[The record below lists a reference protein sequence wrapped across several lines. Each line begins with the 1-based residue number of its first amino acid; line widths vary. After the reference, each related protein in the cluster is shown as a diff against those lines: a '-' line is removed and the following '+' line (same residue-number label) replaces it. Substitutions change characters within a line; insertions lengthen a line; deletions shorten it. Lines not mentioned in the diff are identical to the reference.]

1 MPPAGAAPMKK
12 NLVLILAGGSG
23 SRIDDDLPKQFLLL
37 KGKTILQH
45 TIEKFENHPAIDHI
59 FLVTNSEFYDR
70 TEKIIRDSNYR
81 KVVKI
86 LEGGAVR
93 QDSSRIG
100 VTATG
105 AGDYENVLIHDAAR
119 PFVSKKIIDDILEK
133 LDTYSAV
140 NVAIMSPDT
149 IVQVDENHLIENV
162 PDRKYLRRVQ
172 TPQAFK
178 LELIQKAHQ
187 LALENGITNAT
198 DDCSLVLKLKLAG
211 VYVVEGSPLNIKIT
225 YPIDLHIAEKII
237 EMENI

>member
-1 MPPAGAAPMKK
+1 MPLARADPMKK

-23 SRIDDDLPKQFLLL
+23 SRIDDDLPKQFLML
-37 KGKTILQH
+37 KGRTILQH
-45 TIEKFENHPAIDHI
+45 TIDKFEYHPTIDHI
-59 FLVTNSEFYDR
+59 FLITKSEFYDK
-70 TEKIIRDSNYR
+70 TEKIIRDSNYG

-86 LEGGAVR
+86 LEGGEVR

-100 VTATG
+100 VTAAG

-119 PFVSKKIIDDILEK
+119 PLVSKKIIDDILEK
-133 LDTYSAV
+133 LDTHSAV

-149 IVQVDENHLIENV
+149 IVQVDENQLVRNV

-178 LELIQKAHQ
+178 LELMQKAHQ

-198 DDCSLVLKLKLAG
+198 DDCSLVLKLKLAE
-211 VYVVEGSPLNIKIT
+211 VYVVEGSQLNIKIT
-225 YPIDLHIAEKII
+225 YPIDLHIAEKIL